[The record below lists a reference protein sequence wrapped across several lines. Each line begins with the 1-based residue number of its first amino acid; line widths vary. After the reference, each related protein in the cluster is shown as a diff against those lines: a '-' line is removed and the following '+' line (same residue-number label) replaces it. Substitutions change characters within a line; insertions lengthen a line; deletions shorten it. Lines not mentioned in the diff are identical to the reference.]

1 MRMNIKN
8 IPIII
13 GSFAAGFLLT
23 SNAFAF
29 ADIDES
35 QDPSVL
41 VPELCSLTTSTAA
54 AVTQTE
60 LENGT
65 ANDTAIFGAVTSTCN
80 SASGFNIQI
89 KADGD
94 SCVFKHETLSNST
107 PYAISLSAPMVSTTS
122 APGSVQALSDS
133 CPDNSTGYVN
143 VWSVSAGSVHNGDIM
158 SLNTTITAAGAGE
171 LPDGAYSENLTI
183 RLTDI

>member
-60 LENGT
+60 LENG
-65 ANDTAIFGAVTSTCN
+65 ICFGHGYS
-80 SASGFNIQI
+80 
-89 KADGD
+89 
-94 SCVFKHETLSNST
+94 VFC
-107 PYAISLSAPMVSTTS
+107 
-122 APGSVQALSDS
+122 G
-133 CPDNSTGYVN
+133 
-143 VWSVSAGSVHNGDIM
+143 
-158 SLNTTITAAGAGE
+158 
-171 LPDGAYSENLTI
+171 
-183 RLTDI
+183 